1 MFQYFHL
8 ELFLKLENHQVAV
21 PNFPEIRFEVEY
33 LVIQEYSVLGAQLF
47 DDFFYY

>member
-21 PNFPEIRFEVEY
+21 IYSPEIRFEVEY
-33 LVIQEYSVLGAQLF
+33 LAIREYLVLEAQLF